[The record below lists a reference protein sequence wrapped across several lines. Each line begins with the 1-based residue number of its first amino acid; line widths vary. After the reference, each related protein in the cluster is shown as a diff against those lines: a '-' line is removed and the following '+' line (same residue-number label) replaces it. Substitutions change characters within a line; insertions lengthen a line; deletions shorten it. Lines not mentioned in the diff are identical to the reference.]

1 MCLRIGHSCGSSWFP
16 LPLSLFRLS
25 VLIAIAISLLSCS
38 KKDDYKYDDGVDS
51 ETPYREWSSTKKIV
65 VTTYGSLDFSHQSA
79 ALYGDYAIYVSDGR
93 YLFCLYSMKERK
105 KLFTLSMP
113 GMDPKIYHCN
123 QSTFGIHKYKST
135 DSFPLL
141 YISQRA
147 ASDGRCFVEV
157 FRIITSSDDF
167 NSSDFSFSVEK
178 VQTIHF
184 PAMTN
189 ENSMGNVNA
198 VIDQENGV
206 LYTYSRNNN
215 SIEETY
221 GRCKVSSFDIPDI
234 TIKDVYLEDSDIR
247 SSYMIDY
254 NAFNMQGACIEDGIL
269 YIGHGFLS
277 AGFIVL
283 NVVDLYQQKQIRQ
296 MNLMKSGVLW
306 EPEGCFFYNG
316 CVMLSETEA
325 IHEMHKKN

>member
-1 MCLRIGHSCGSSWFP
+1 MCLKTGRFSGSKSCP
-16 LPLSLFRLS
+16 LFLNLCRLLVLSGMAL
-25 VLIAIAISLLSCS
+25 AILSCS
-38 KKDDYKYDDGVDS
+38 KKDVYKYEDDVDS
-51 ETPYREWSSTKKIV
+51 EIPYREWGSTKKIV
-65 VTTYGSLDFSHQSA
+65 VTTYGSLDFKHQSA
-79 ALYGDYAIYVSDGR
+79 ALYGDYAFYVSDGR
-93 YLFCLYSMKERK
+93 YSFCMYDMREKRK
-105 KLFTLSMP
+105 LSTLILT
-113 GMDPKIYHCN
+113 GMDPKVYHCN

-135 DSFPLL
+135 DPFPLL
-141 YISQRA
+141 YVSQRA

-167 NSSDFSFSVEK
+167 SSADFSFTVEK

-184 PAMTN
+184 PVMSN
-189 ENSMGNVNA
+189 ENSLGNVNA
-198 VIDQENGV
+198 VIDQEKGV

-215 SIEETY
+215 SLEETY

-234 TIKDVYLEDSDIR
+234 TIKDVYLEDNDIR

-254 NAFNMQGACIEDGIL
+254 NAFNMQGACIQDDIL
-269 YIGHGFLS
+269 YIGQGYYS
-277 AGFIVL
+277 AGYIVL
-283 NVVDLYQQKQIRQ
+283 NVVDLNLQKQIRQ

-316 CVMLSETEA
+316 CVMLSETSA